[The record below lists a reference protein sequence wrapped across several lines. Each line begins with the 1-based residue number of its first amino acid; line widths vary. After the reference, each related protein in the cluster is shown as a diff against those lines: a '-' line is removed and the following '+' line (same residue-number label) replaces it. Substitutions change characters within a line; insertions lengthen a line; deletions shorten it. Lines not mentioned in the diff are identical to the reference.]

1 MNYPGGIKARKISET
16 KQNISYKNR
25 GMNLED
31 DLNTTNNYYR
41 EKGVF
46 SSIDATDEVEATYAL
61 VSQELNKVNNN
72 D

>member
-41 EKGVF
+41 EKGIADD
-46 SSIDATDEVEATYAL
+46 SRMIIDMR
-61 VSQELNKVNNN
+61 SR
-72 D
+72 